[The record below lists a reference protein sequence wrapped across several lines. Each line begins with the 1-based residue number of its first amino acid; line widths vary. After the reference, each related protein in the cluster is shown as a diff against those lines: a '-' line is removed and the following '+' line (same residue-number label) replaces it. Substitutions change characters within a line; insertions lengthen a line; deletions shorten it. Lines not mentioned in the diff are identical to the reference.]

1 MKKHAFL
8 CRGMVSAILLGLFF
22 TACGCKEKPEEKLGD
37 DGSAVVVGQPGNLPE
52 DGQEIDIPDV
62 ERDFPEPMV
71 TSSGPGE
78 KAHDYK
84 IGLDVDERIVL
95 THKGY
100 VTVWI
105 RPKNKVPE
113 LREGKVRDTVTISSH
128 EMKEYARISLFA
140 PEFTVEPSEP
150 KVTHISSDGASAV
163 FSVTPEKEGSAEISA
178 TVELF
183 NNEDLQGVA
192 DIITGSV
199 EVTVYVDKV
208 EVRKNFFRE
217 LLDMTKK
224 QFVPFY
230 GALLAILFGLAL
242 YLIRKFLKKKTGFD
256 ENENANGEEAEQ
268 E

>member
-8 CRGMVSAILLGLFF
+8 CRRMIPVILMGLFF
-22 TACGCKEKPEEKLGD
+22 TACGCQDSPEVTGD
-37 DGSAVVVGQPGNLPE
+37 DFTPGPVIEQQENLPE
-52 DGQEIDIPDV
+52 DGQEGNIPDV
-62 ERDFPEPMV
+62 TRDFPEPIV

-84 IGLDVDERIVL
+84 VGLDVDGRIVL
-95 THKGY
+95 NHKGY

-128 EMKEYARISLFA
+128 EMKQYARISLFA
-140 PEFTVEPSEP
+140 PEFTVEPAEP

-183 NNEDLQGVA
+183 NNEDLSGVA
-192 DIITGSV
+192 DTMTGSV
-199 EVTVYVDKV
+199 KVTVYVDEV

-224 QFVPFY
+224 QFVPFF

-242 YLIRKFLKKKTGFD
+242 YLIRKYLKKKTGFD
-256 ENENANGEEAEQ
+256 ENETGGETEQ

>member
-22 TACGCKEKPEEKLGD
+22 TACGCKEKPEDKLGD

-62 ERDFPEPMV
+62 ERDFPEPIV

-105 RPKNKVPE
+105 KPKDRVPGQ
-113 LREGKVRDTVTISSH
+113 RAGKVRDTVTVSSN
-128 EMKEYARISLFA
+128 EMKEYARISVFA
-140 PEFTVEPSEP
+140 PEFTVEPAEP
-150 KVTHISSDGASAV
+150 RVTHITSDGASAV

-192 DIITGSV
+192 DIMTGSV
-199 EVTVYVDKV
+199 KVTVYVDGV

-256 ENENANGEEAEQ
+256 EKENGGDTGGE
-268 E
+268 